1 MAKKKQA
8 AGKKAPAKAK
18 KTQALAKKV
27 TKEPKKAPAKTM
39 KKTPEPKKTTT
50 RSKKTFSVAEFSE
63 KTYLTQKGVNEW
75 LKQGK
80 LKATVK
86 IEGLDRLMV
95 TQDQTSNRISFSI
108 IIAALII
115 GSALIVISKTPPLF
129 YGISLIGIIGFL
141 AATIMGIWLLVA
153 ILKKGRL

>member
-8 AGKKAPAKAK
+8 AGKKAPTKAK
-18 KTQALAKKV
+18 KSPVKAKKAPVKAKKAPAKAKKV

-63 KTYLTQKGVNEW
+63 MTYLTEKGVNDW

-80 LKATVK
+80 LNGEKNEKGDWLV
-86 IEGLDRLMV
+86 D
-95 TQDQTSNRISFSI
+95 
-108 IIAALII
+108 AASLQLPFMKKLI
-115 GSALIVISKTPPLF
+115 
-129 YGISLIGIIGFL
+129 
-141 AATIMGIWLLVA
+141 
-153 ILKKGRL
+153 R